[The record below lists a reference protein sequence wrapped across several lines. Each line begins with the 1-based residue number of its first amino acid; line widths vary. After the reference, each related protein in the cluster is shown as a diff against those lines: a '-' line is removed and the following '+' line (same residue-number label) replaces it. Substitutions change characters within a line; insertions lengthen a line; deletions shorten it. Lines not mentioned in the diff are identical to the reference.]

1 MRRRLKIT
9 RQGQVF
15 VAITFAV
22 GIGAL
27 NTGNNLLFL
36 CLGLMLSIITVSGIL
51 SELNVVDLEVHLP
64 HETLFVAGTPQYYEF
79 EVHNTHKR
87 RSVFAVAVRVKWRL
101 QREYAGKPEG
111 EPKVHDAVEAKSTVL
126 IIKAGQKL
134 SVRGEM
140 RFAERGDYRL
150 REILFQTEYP
160 FGLFRKTRVATD
172 DARVVVAPQPEAF
185 TPLMP
190 QARTESGESEPN
202 RVGNSIE
209 PFDLREAQP
218 DEDVR
223 NVAWAKSAARGQ
235 MIAIRRASEVSDAV
249 VLAVR
254 PGASGDEQFER
265 ALRLAAGFVR
275 DRMARGASTALVTG
289 DGSSVLGSGVQHERS
304 LMTMLALASGG
315 AGAQDLPR
323 SSLAPVLWVP

>member
-51 SELNVVDLEVHLP
+51 SELNVVDLQVRLP
-64 HETLFVAGTPQYYEF
+64 YETLFVAGTPQFYEF

-87 RSVFAVAVRVKWRL
+87 RSVLAVAVRVKWRL
-101 QREYAGKPEG
+101 QRDNA
-111 EPKVHDAVEAKSTVL
+111 EPKAQDSVEAKSTVL

-140 RFAERGDYRL
+140 RFVERGDYRL

-160 FGLFRKTRVATD
+160 FGLFRKTRVASD
-172 DARVVVAPQPEAF
+172 DARVVVAPRPEAF
-185 TPLMP
+185 APVMP
-190 QARTESGESEPN
+190 HARTESGESEPN

-254 PGASGDEQFER
+254 PGASGEEQFEH
-265 ALRLAAGFVR
+265 ALRLAAAFVR
-275 DRMARGASTALVTG
+275 ERMARGAATALVTG

-304 LMTMLALASGG
+304 LMTMLALASQG
-315 AGAQDLPR
+315 AAQQHLPR
-323 SSLAPVLWVP
+323 TLLAPVLWVP